1 MAPAGD
7 EHHEG
12 HDDDFGDGEDEA
24 PRGAPPSRD
33 DRLWVHPVE
42 LAGTPRPKSRRR
54 LAWVAPLSTG
64 VLGAVAAVA
73 VLGMAGAFDD
83 NPEPKDATAT
93 SASTVAEVNVPQEAA
108 ALVAPSLVVLTVRDD
123 KGARRAAG
131 ICVRRNG
138 DILTSARFVDG
149 AESAEVTTA
158 DGTTADA
165 RFVAADI
172 ATDSALLSVDDAL
185 AAAPIA
191 DETPRPG
198 QAVWLVGPPVKD
210 GTDPW
215 MSSGVVTADDAL
227 VAEEP
232 GPTIGG
238 LLETDAS
245 YSAQASGGA
254 LVDTDG
260 KVTGIVLGP
269 VGNDGATYA
278 MPIGDAMQIARALRK
293 DGRVPHGSLGLVGVD
308 TPQGPTVT
316 EVTGGGSAAKAGVQP
331 GDVILVVAGRP
342 VIDMAE
348 VMATAR
354 TYAPGRTVEIEVE
367 RGDERLNFDV
377 TLTAKTA
384 EAAD

>member
-12 HDDDFGDGEDEA
+12 HDDDFGDWGDEA

-42 LAGTPRPKSRRR
+42 LAGTPRPKPRRR

-73 VLGMAGAFDD
+73 VLGLVGAFDD
-83 NPEPKDATAT
+83 DTEARDAPTA
-93 SASTVAEVNVPQEAA
+93 AVSTAVQPVPAQEAT

-123 KGARRAAG
+123 KGTRRAAG
-131 ICVRRNG
+131 VSVRRNG
-138 DILTSARFVDG
+138 DILTSARFVDQ
-149 AESAEVTTA
+149 ATAAEVTTA
-158 DGTTADA
+158 DGTTAAASVVA
-165 RFVAADI
+165 RDV
-172 ATDSALLSVDDAL
+172 ATDLALLSVDEPL

-191 DETPRPG
+191 NEKPSPG
-198 QAVWLVGPPVKD
+198 QPVWLVGPSVKHD
-210 GTDPW
+210 ADPW
-215 MSSGVVTADDAL
+215 ISSGVVTSDDAL
-227 VAEEP
+227 VAQEP

-245 YSAQASGGA
+245 YSAQASGGV
-254 LVDTDG
+254 LVDADG
-260 KVTGIVLGP
+260 KVAGVVLGP
-269 VGNDGATYA
+269 VGDNGATYA
-278 MPIGDAMQIARALRK
+278 MPIANAMQIARALRT
-293 DGRVPHGSLGLVGVD
+293 DGKVAHGSLGLVGID

-316 EVTGGGSAAKAGVQP
+316 EVTNGGSAAKAGIQP
-331 GDVILVVAGRP
+331 GDVVLVVAGRP

-348 VMATAR
+348 VMATVR
-354 TYAPGRTVEIEVE
+354 TYAPGRTVAIEVQ
-367 RGDERLNFDV
+367 RGDERLGYDV
-377 TLTAKTA
+377 TLTAKAA

>member
-12 HDDDFGDGEDEA
+12 HDDDFGDWGDEA

-33 DRLWVHPVE
+33 DRLWVHPAE
-42 LAGTPRPKSRRR
+42 LTGTPRPKPRRR

-64 VLGAVAAVA
+64 VLGAVAAVS

-83 NPEPKDATAT
+83 NSEPKDAPAAA
-93 SASTVAEVNVPQEAA
+93 ASTVAEENAPQEAA

-131 ICVRRNG
+131 VCVRRNG

-149 AESAEVTTA
+149 VQSAEVTTA
-158 DGTTADA
+158 DGTTTGA
-165 RFVAADI
+165 RVL
-172 ATDSALLSVDDAL
+172 ATDTATDIALLSVGEAL
-185 AAAPIA
+185 EAPPMA
-191 DETPRPG
+191 NEKPRPG
-198 QAVWLVGPPVKD
+198 DPVWLVGPPVKED
-210 GTDPW
+210 AEPW

-227 VAEEP
+227 VADEP

-238 LLETDAS
+238 LLQTDAS

-254 LVDTDG
+254 LVDSDG
-260 KVTGIVLGP
+260 KLTGIVLGP
-269 VGNDGATYA
+269 VGDNGVTYA
-278 MPIGDAMQIARALRK
+278 MPIANAMQIARALRT
-293 DGRVPHGSLGLVGVD
+293 DGHVPHGSLGLVGID
-308 TPQGPTVT
+308 TAQGPTVT
-316 EVTGGGSAAKAGVQP
+316 EVAGGGSAAKAGLQP
-331 GDVILVVAGRP
+331 GDVILIVAGRP

-348 VMATAR
+348 VTATVR
-354 TYAPGRTVEIEVE
+354 TYAPGRTVEIEVQ
-367 RGDERLNFDV
+367 RGDDRLNYDV
-377 TLTAKTA
+377 MLTEKTA